1 MVTTPEF
8 NRAVAATL
16 FGESSRAI
24 VSPKDLEAE
33 GSFVW
38 GDFPVEMYYYA
49 AWIIY
54 RIDRYF
60 ARTPESTTLK
70 AAKYCT

>member
-1 MVTTPEF
+1 
-8 NRAVAATL
+8 
-16 FGESSRAI
+16 
-24 VSPKDLEAE
+24 
-33 GSFVW
+33 
-38 GDFPVEMYYYA
+38 MYYYA

-70 AAKYCT
+70 AAKYHVAMMVSAIINPELAPVFEAGDLYATGQRLKKPKKLNFRVSEGAF